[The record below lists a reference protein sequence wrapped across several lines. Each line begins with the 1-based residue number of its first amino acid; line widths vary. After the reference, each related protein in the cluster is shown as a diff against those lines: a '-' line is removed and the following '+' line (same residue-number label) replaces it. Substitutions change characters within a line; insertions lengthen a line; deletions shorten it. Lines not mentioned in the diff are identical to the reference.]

1 MSRILPV
8 AVPPTSH
15 GLKYRLFYGRK
26 NDRVV
31 GYVNERGKATTATT
45 AAAKRPTCFRR
56 RRSCSMIS
64 SAMSSLSEVN

>member
-1 MSRILPV
+1 MSSMSSKNPTMSRILPV

-31 GYVNERGKATTATT
+31 GYVNERGKATTGNGFC
-45 AAAKRPTCFRR
+45 RFQP
-56 RRSCSMIS
+56 
-64 SAMSSLSEVN
+64 VGGGQ